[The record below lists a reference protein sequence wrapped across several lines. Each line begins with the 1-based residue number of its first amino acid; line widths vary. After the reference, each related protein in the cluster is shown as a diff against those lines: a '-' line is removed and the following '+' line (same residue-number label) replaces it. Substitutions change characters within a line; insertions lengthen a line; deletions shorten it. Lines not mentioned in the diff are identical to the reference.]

1 MSKRKNHKQ
10 EKKGISPLIA
20 GVLYFAIVMAAITV
34 MMTIIMPWMETT
46 KDQISINY
54 AKKNIVGLDS
64 IVTTVASEGEES
76 SRIIFLDVK
85 RSRYYIEDAKNAF
98 YFEYNVSNTIVSPRF
113 RIREGNVF
121 FGSQLNSKA
130 IDYDSYFLLENQYL
144 RVNISKKGDA
154 ASHTLINTSETIN
167 SILFK
172 EKDVYLYRQNITV
185 IPDNHASSGNGTGY
199 IYLEE
204 EDFFLPKAVAVCRMA
219 NANSGVSYDLYFEL
233 PSDSD
238 FLMIYLKNY
247 SSS

>member
-1 MSKRKNHKQ
+1 MRKRKKNKQ

-20 GVLYFAIVMAAITV
+20 GVLYFAIIMAAITV

-85 RSRYYIEDAKNAF
+85 RSRYYMEDVKNAF
-98 YFEYNVSNTIVSPRF
+98 YFEYNVSENIVSPRF
-113 RIREGNVF
+113 RIKEGNVF

-144 RVNISKKGDA
+144 RVNISKKGDV
-154 ASHTLINTSETIN
+154 SNYSSINTSEIIN
-167 SILFK
+167 SIYFK
-172 EKDVYLYRQNITV
+172 EKDVYIYGQNIT
-185 IPDNHASSGNGTGY
+185 ILPDNYAYSGNGTGY
-199 IYLEE
+199 VYIEE